1 MENRN
6 IIVDILKVIFAIS
19 IANSHFLG
27 SFLDAG
33 IIVIAFFVMS
43 GYYLARTQELKR
55 NQTTWNYTISRLKRI
70 YPEYLIALMLLFF
83 TIVVTEWEGFGSV
96 ASRIYDLLPEIMMLQ
111 NTGIFAGGI
120 NYPCWQVTTLLIV
133 SHIMYSMLNCNKQV
147 VRNVICPVTILMVY
161 TFFNNTS
168 LEAQKV
174 NWEVLEG
181 VFYMPLIRA
190 WAGIALGVAIYEPIC
205 LIKKYVEKH
214 YCKKLI
220 LRGDILALLCIVAFV
235 VWNNRNIA
243 IFLFV
248 CIFAWT
254 QIICS
259 SDTVPHNRFLLK
271 KLFSGGVSLHIYL
284 FHAWFIKVFRLVLG
298 NRLEHN
304 CLLWTV
310 VFDIVI
316 VLWGVIIE
324 NGMRKSITRKMN

>member
-55 NQTTWNYTISRLKRI
+55 NQTTWNYTINRLKRI

-220 LRGDILALLCIVAFV
+220 LRGG
-235 VWNNRNIA
+235 
-243 IFLFV
+243 
-248 CIFAWT
+248 T
-254 QIICS
+254 
-259 SDTVPHNRFLLK
+259 
-271 KLFSGGVSLHIYL
+271 Y
-284 FHAWFIKVFRLVLG
+284 
-298 NRLEHN
+298 
-304 CLLWTV
+304 
-310 VFDIVI
+310 
-316 VLWGVIIE
+316 
-324 NGMRKSITRKMN
+324 

>member
-1 MENRN
+1 M
-6 IIVDILKVIFAIS
+6 
-19 IANSHFLG
+19 
-27 SFLDAG
+27 
-33 IIVIAFFVMS
+33 
-43 GYYLARTQELKR
+43 
-55 NQTTWNYTISRLKRI
+55 
-70 YPEYLIALMLLFF
+70 
-83 TIVVTEWEGFGSV
+83 
-96 ASRIYDLLPEIMMLQ
+96 
-111 NTGIFAGGI
+111 
-120 NYPCWQVTTLLIV
+120 
-133 SHIMYSMLNCNKQV
+133 
-147 VRNVICPVTILMVY
+147 
-161 TFFNNTS
+161 
-168 LEAQKV
+168 
-174 NWEVLEG
+174 
-181 VFYMPLIRA
+181 
-190 WAGIALGVAIYEPIC
+190 AIYEPIC

-316 VLWGVIIE
+316 VLWGVTIE